1 MSIKCNTESTYMFPP
16 SSLICKVT
24 TASPIQ
30 TIEKTPEKT
39 RSDCLLEARRERN
52 MLSKRQNIS
61 GPLYAVLAI
70 KSPITGSDTYQRSQ
84 SLSPSL
90 IPPWRIP
97 SASGHRPTSPLIS
110 PPKPWLSP
118 RSAAFMPPPPLCS
131 IPPKRYLGHS
141 TCFIFSHTA
150 SRSLDKVAH
159 TLSSIVF
166 CGARRSSPGM
176 LEVR

>member
-1 MSIKCNTESTYMFPP
+1 MYPMMLTDCMKELEIESAMSRKCYTESTYMFPP

-70 KSPITGSDTYQRSQ
+70 KSLITR
-84 SLSPSL
+84 
-90 IPPWRIP
+90 
-97 SASGHRPTSPLIS
+97 
-110 PPKPWLSP
+110 
-118 RSAAFMPPPPLCS
+118 F
-131 IPPKRYLGHS
+131 
-141 TCFIFSHTA
+141 
-150 SRSLDKVAH
+150 
-159 TLSSIVF
+159 
-166 CGARRSSPGM
+166 
-176 LEVR
+176 